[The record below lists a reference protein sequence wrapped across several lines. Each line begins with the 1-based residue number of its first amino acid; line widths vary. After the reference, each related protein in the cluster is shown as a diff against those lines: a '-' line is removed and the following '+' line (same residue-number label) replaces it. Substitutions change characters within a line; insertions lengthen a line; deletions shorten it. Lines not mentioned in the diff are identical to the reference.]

1 MLPPTFESGDK
12 VVLRDDRREIQGVVG
27 AVQGAEITLRTE
39 GVRRLARRTE
49 PIPAARETLP
59 LPPIHERLTLL
70 SQLVEMIAHRFAPSL
85 ILVGP
90 PGLGKTHEVTRTL
103 KALGLEKDHD
113 YFHIKGYAS
122 ARGLYETLFNHNDR
136 VIVFDDCD
144 NALTDAVAVELLKGA
159 LDSYDVRTIAWLSA
173 SRKAGPIPPRFDFT
187 GGVVFVSNRSLADI
201 DGPIHTRS
209 LVIDLEMT
217 RAEILERMEA
227 LLPSFKTN
235 ATAQQRRL
243 AMDFIRRW
251 APSIQ
256 QLSLRTFISVVRIIQ
271 AHPRNW
277 ERLAIYATTR

>member
-1 MLPPTFESGDK
+1 
-12 VVLRDDRREIQGVVG
+12 
-27 AVQGAEITLRTE
+27 
-39 GVRRLARRTE
+39 
-49 PIPAARETLP
+49 
-59 LPPIHERLTLL
+59 
-70 SQLVEMIAHRFAPSL
+70 MIAHRLAPSL

-122 ARGLYETLFNHNDR
+122 ARELYETLFNHNDR

-159 LDSYDVRTIAWLSA
+159 LDSYDVRSISWLSA
-173 SRKAGPIPPRFDFT
+173 AKKAGPTPPRFDFT
-187 GGVVFVSNRSLADI
+187 GGVVFVSNRALADI
-201 DGPIHTRS
+201 DAPIHNRS

-235 ATAQQRRL
+235 ATPQQRRL

-251 APSIQ
+251 APSMQ

-271 AHPRNW
+271 ANPRNW
-277 ERLAIYATTR
+277 ERLAKYATTR